1 MELFRELCMEGARH
15 HGYANTV
22 VAFLRELRS
31 AAEPAVC
38 TPAAWRRTTKILFHN
53 GKQCAILF
61 GELDETYFDVQ
72 RDNGAGVRYANSKKA
87 YHPPL
92 SMPATRFLSRIV
104 YRRYGAHT
112 REAEGIEKDENNIR
126 VVKTQQ
132 IKKNDCVRKSP
143 TVNDGCNRT
152 YRVKRKDTL
161 YGIAKSFNCQLDEL
175 CEINNLTRKSLLKT
189 GMILK
194 VPGNT
199 TARMRREAVNITQAV
214 EENPRFAWPVVPSQ
228 AVRYNGSDR
237 AALHGIQITG
247 KSGSPVLCA
256 APGIVKK
263 VGEMRGYGNYV
274 IVLHEGRYTTVYSG
288 LHNISVSEGEKIA
301 TGKII
306 AYIDPDFKALYF
318 QIGHAGRPVDP
329 LQYLPKKG

>member
-1 MELFRELCMEGARH
+1 MN
-15 HGYANTV
+15 Y
-22 VAFLRELRS
+22 
-31 AAEPAVC
+31 
-38 TPAAWRRTTKILFHN
+38 AWRVPGITGMLIPLLLFFAN
-53 GKQCAILF
+53 CAPPQNLRYARPRH
-61 GELDETYFDVQ
+61 GGEPQRYYSTMGSNVQSYSWELDETYFDVQ

-87 YHPPL
+87 YHPPFIDAGDEI
-92 SMPATRFLSRIV
+92 SVENINRTKTDMERI
-104 YRRYGAHT
+104 RAKPRASK
-112 REAEGIEKDENNIR
+112 KDENGIR